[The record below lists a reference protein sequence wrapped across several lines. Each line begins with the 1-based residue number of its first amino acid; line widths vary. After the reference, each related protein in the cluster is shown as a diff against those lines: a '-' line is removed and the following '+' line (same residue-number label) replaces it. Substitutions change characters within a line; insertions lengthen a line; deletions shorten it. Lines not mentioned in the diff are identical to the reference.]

1 MKTIDTGNTTRF
13 DATGIAFSAAI
24 AAALTLGAGTC
35 AAQSYPTKPIR
46 IIVPQSAG
54 GSTDLVARVVAPRLD
69 EAFRHPIVVDNRPGA
84 GSINGTD
91 MVAKAAP
98 DGYTLLAVAAS
109 FTITPNVRRK
119 LPFDP
124 ARDLAPIT
132 QMVVLPHVLVLHPSV
147 QAKSVKDFIVLAR
160 AKPGALNVAVSGVGT
175 STHLAAEQFMYQTG
189 TKLLVVP
196 YKGGAPGTAALLG
209 GEVQLSFATIST
221 ALPHIKAGRLRPLA
235 VTSAK
240 RSSVAPELSTLSEAG
255 VPGYEHS
262 SWVGVLAPIKTPQAI
277 IGRLHGEIAK
287 IVRSSEVK
295 TLFLR
300 DGLETVGNSPQ
311 EFGAI
316 IKAEMAKWQKLVK
329 SAGIPVE

>member
-1 MKTIDTGNTTRF
+1 MKNNINRSKT
-13 DATGIAFSAAI
+13 ALAAAAI
-24 AAALTLGAGTC
+24 AVTTLSWQTGAT
-35 AAQSYPTKPIR
+35 AQSYPTKPIR

-54 GSTDLVARVVAPRLD
+54 GSTDLVARVITPRLD
-69 EAFRHPIVVDNRPGA
+69 EAFKQPLVVDNRPGA

-91 MVAKAAP
+91 MVAKATP

-109 FTITPNVRRK
+109 FTITPNLRKK

-124 ARDLAPIT
+124 ARDFAPIT

-147 QAKSVKDFIVLAR
+147 AVKSVKDFIALAK

-221 ALPHIKAGRLRPLA
+221 ALPHIKSGKLRALA
-235 VTSAK
+235 VTSNK
-240 RSSVAPELSTLSEAG
+240 RSSVAPDLPTVSEAG
-255 VPGYEHS
+255 VQGYEHS
-262 SWVGVLAPIKTPQAI
+262 SWVGVLAPAKTPPAI
-277 IGRLHGEIAK
+277 INRLHGEITR
-287 IVRSSEVK
+287 IVQLPEVK
-295 TLFLR
+295 TAFLR
-300 DGLETVGNSPQ
+300 DGLESVGSSPAEFATVIRS
-311 EFGAI
+311 EI
-316 IKAEMAKWQKLVK
+316 AKWRKLVQ